1 MLSNITKIVIFCR
14 TVWELRKDF
23 FFLWCNTAKAR
34 LLQRAF
40 TFLFICS
47 SPWFHF
53 VWSPVALFLN
63 WSSLTLSRDSCFSK
77 RHEDYLPEASC
88 QNSVSLT
95 AFCLL
100 FMYLRTILDFRITWR
115 ISTLIWWSQIM
126 SWHYKCC
133 F

>member
-1 MLSNITKIVIFCR
+1 MLSNVTKMVIFCR
-14 TVWELRKDF
+14 AVWELRKDF
-23 FFLWCNTAKAR
+23 FFFDAT
-34 LLQRAF
+34 LLKLGFCRGLLL
-40 TFLFICS
+40 FLFICS

-77 RHEDYLPEASC
+77 RHGDYLPEASC

-115 ISTLIWWSQIM
+115 ISTLILWSQIM
-126 SWHYKCC
+126 SWHYRCC